1 MKRLHT
7 GIILLDGIDIL
18 CLSFSTSSII
28 AFGFKKYKSC
38 RKSRATNEDLIVD
51 QLKRDSPIN
60 IFSEENTPLKLPL
73 MRGGDTIKIFSLI
86 IRSKKLTRIIIA
98 IVNARKNQKKL
109 RLLRDILFILNR
121 LLAISTGLCIGA
133 GGTLSYTHVVLI
145 ALPSTVGGFII
156 GIISANPLVSA
167 ALPIA
172 ILFGRGIE
180 DVPDPYEKCKFICKA
195 AENFHNQQLMLEMK
209 NMGSEVPL
217 LYTEQPLSLLE
228 RYRLREAIKSTEV
241 RERVQHFSEFI
252 KKFPECLADPE
263 DVYQEVIGNVQ
274 KIPIKR

>member
-73 MRGGDTIKIFSLI
+73 MRGGDTIKTFSLI